1 MHRLTFTMEGKTLVV
16 AREGDPA
23 SLRIDLLS
31 LEPNTRH
38 TMDFEILPEENRQLF
53 MLEHLPDDFY
63 EKEDEDEDVLEA
75 EFALKTEDELKREEY
90 QKYYGLDDPHRMD
103 EMLAVFSHHR
113 KLFLMYGRRYRI
125 YHSLVRF
132 NAVVRHMS
140 LTERT
145 LGVDAFVY
153 AENNYGL
160 KVEGAYFGID
170 VLSDLKT
177 YDIPVCESG
186 LSRWGKYKPKYFRH
200 FTFPLDQFA
209 DLLKIGGTKFSVW
222 LKVEGIYIKYSIT
235 KKFRNTAKKQH
246 ENKEYYV
253 PLKSTYSRDYAVQIR
268 RTYYGH
274 LTLVKRPME
283 EIEHTAGFRFKESRP
298 VTAVLFYS
306 GKLFG
311 KLRRKKIALFYEKL
325 AAKAEEGT
333 YELFERCDQDG
344 KAKCYYIIDK
354 NSPDYARIG
363 GKHHVVAKFSW
374 KYYYLIFNVDCFVST
389 EAPIHLSL
397 MDDNSRLVRWNLCKH
412 PFIFLQHGI
421 TYLKPQGTRSTFS
434 VGKAGEPAYI
444 VVSSEKEGAAV
455 NRMMGTPLERN
466 LITGMMMF
474 DYCPYKHIN
483 RDTEDRIVIMMTW
496 RPYENF
502 IEKFEDSTY
511 YQYTMQ
517 VYDILKQYV
526 DEDKIIIVPHPKVLE
541 GLKSAVGEDKIW
553 TKPISEVLGL
563 AKLLITDYSSVGYNS
578 FYQGG
583 GVVFYQPD
591 LERFEEYMQ
600 MPLVPQPE
608 EYIGYRALDEE
619 NLHNVLAPGFTEGKI
634 DLDYFR
640 TQEYERRYLEIN
652 KFHDGKNTERIYQF
666 LTEKIFIS
674 RKERQKHDQF

>member
-1 MHRLTFTMEGKTLVV
+1 MHRLTFTIEGKTLVI
-16 AREGDPA
+16 AREDDTA
-23 SLRIDLLS
+23 SLRVDLLS

-38 TMDFEILPEENRQLF
+38 TLDFEILPEENRQLF

-63 EKEDEDEDVLEA
+63 EKDDEDEDALEA
-75 EFALKTEDELKREEY
+75 EFTLKTEDELKREAY
-90 QKYYGLDDPHRMD
+90 GGYYHLDDPRRMD

-113 KLFLMYGRRYRI
+113 KLFLMYGRRFRI

-132 NAVVRHMS
+132 NAVVRHMR
-140 LTERT
+140 LTKKALT
-145 LGVDAFVY
+145 VDTFTY

-160 KVEGAYFGID
+160 NVEDAYFGMD
-170 VLSDLKT
+170 MLSALKK
-177 YDIPVCESG
+177 YPIPVRESG
-186 LSRWGKYKPKYFRH
+186 LSRWGKYKPEYFRR
-200 FTFPLDQFA
+200 FTFPVDQFA
-209 DLLKIGGTKFSVW
+209 DLLKMGGTKFAVW
-222 LKVEGIYIKYSIT
+222 LKIDGIYVKYSIT

-253 PLKSTYSRDYAVQIR
+253 PLMSIYTKGYALQVR
-268 RTYYGH
+268 RTFYGH

-283 EIEHTAGFRFKESRP
+283 EIEYTKDFRFKESRP
-298 VTAVLFYS
+298 VTALLFYT
-306 GKLFG
+306 GKLF
-311 KLRRKKIALFYEKL
+311 KVFRRKKIALFYEKL

-333 YELFERCDQDG
+333 YELFERCDQDK
-344 KAKCYYIIDK
+344 KAKCYYIIDR

-455 NRMMGTPLERN
+455 HRMMGIPLERN

-483 RDTEDRIVIMMTW
+483 RDTEDKIVIMMTW

-541 GLKSAVGEDKIW
+541 GLKSAVGENKIW
-553 TKPISEVLGL
+553 TRPISEVLGL

-591 LERFEEYMQ
+591 LALFEEYMQ
-600 MPLVPQPE
+600 MPLVPEPE

-619 NLHNVLAPGFTEGKI
+619 TLQKVLAPGFDGGKI

-640 TQEYERRYLEIN
+640 TEEYERRYLEIN

-666 LTEKIFIS
+666 LTEKIF
-674 RKERQKHDQF
+674 K

>member
-1 MHRLTFTMEGKTLVV
+1 MHKLKIRIEGKTLVIT
-16 AREGDPA
+16 REGA
-23 SLRIDLLS
+23 EQHCVIDVLT
-31 LEPNTRH
+31 LEPNIRH
-38 TMDFEILPEENRQLF
+38 TLDFELLPEENRQLF
-53 MLEHLPDDFY
+53 LMEHLPDDFY
-63 EKEDEDEDVLEA
+63 ENEEKDADEIEE
-75 EFALKTEDELKREEY
+75 EFTLKTEDELKRESY
-90 QKYYGLDDPHRMD
+90 GTYYGLDDSHRND

-113 KLFLMYGRRYRI
+113 RLFLIYGRRFQI

-132 NAVVRHMS
+132 NAVVRHMR
-140 LTERT
+140 LTKKE
-145 LGVDAFVY
+145 LVVDTFAY

-160 KVEGAYFGID
+160 KVENAYFGLD
-170 VLSDLKT
+170 LLSDLKE
-177 YDIPVCESG
+177 YDIPVHESG
-186 LSRWGKYKPKYFRH
+186 LSRWGKYKPRYFRR
-200 FTFPLDQFA
+200 FIFPIGQFA
-209 DLLKIGGTKFSVW
+209 DLLKMGGTKFAVW
-222 LKVEGIYIKYSIT
+222 LKIDGIYVKYSIT

-253 PLKSTYSRDYAVQIR
+253 PLMGIYTKGYALQVR
-268 RTYYGH
+268 RTFYGH

-283 EIEHTAGFRFKESRP
+283 EIEYTKDFRFKESRP
-298 VTAVLFYS
+298 VTALLFYT
-306 GKLFG
+306 GKLF
-311 KLRRKKIALFYEKL
+311 KVFRRKKIALFYEKL

-333 YELFERCDQDG
+333 YELFERCDRDK
-344 KAKCYYIIDK
+344 KAKCYYIIDR

-455 NRMMGTPLERN
+455 HRMMGTPLERN

-474 DYCPYKHIN
+474 DYCPYKHIS
-483 RDTEDRIVIMMTW
+483 RDTEDKIVIMMTW

-553 TKPISEVLGL
+553 TRPISEVLGL

-591 LERFEEYMQ
+591 LALFEEYMQ
-600 MPLVPQPE
+600 MPLVPEPE
-608 EYIGYRALDEE
+608 EYIGYRALDAEA
-619 NLHNVLAPGFTEGKI
+619 LQKVLAPGFDGGKI

-640 TQEYERRYLEIN
+640 TEEYERRYLEIN
-652 KFHDGKNTERIYQF
+652 NFHDGKNTERIYQF
-666 LTEKIFIS
+666 LTEKIF
-674 RKERQKHDQF
+674 K

>member
-1 MHRLTFTMEGKTLVV
+1 MHKLKIQIEGKKLVIT
-16 AREGDPA
+16 REGA
-23 SLRIDLLS
+23 EQHCVIDVLT
-31 LEPNTRH
+31 LEPNIRH
-38 TMDFEILPEENRQLF
+38 TLDFELLPEENRQLF
-53 MLEHLPDDFY
+53 LMEHLPDDFY
-63 EKEDEDEDVLEA
+63 ENEERDADEIEE
-75 EFALKTEDELKREEY
+75 EFTLKTEDELKRESY
-90 QKYYGLDDPHRMD
+90 GKYYGLDDSHRND

-113 KLFLMYGRRYRI
+113 RLFLIYGRRFQI

-132 NAVVRHMS
+132 NAVVRHMR
-140 LTERT
+140 LTKKE
-145 LGVDAFVY
+145 LVVDTFAY

-160 KVEGAYFGID
+160 KVENAYFGLD
-170 VLSDLKT
+170 LLSDLKE
-177 YDIPVCESG
+177 YDIPVHESG
-186 LSRWGKYKPKYFRH
+186 LSRWGKYKPRYFRR
-200 FTFPLDQFA
+200 FTFPIGQFA
-209 DLLKIGGTKFSVW
+209 DLLKMGGTKFAVW
-222 LKVEGIYIKYSIT
+222 LKIDGIYVKYSIT

-253 PLKSTYSRDYAVQIR
+253 PLMSIYTKGYALQVR
-268 RTYYGH
+268 RTFYGH

-283 EIEHTAGFRFKESRP
+283 EIEYTKDFRFKESRP
-298 VTAVLFYS
+298 VTALLFYT
-306 GKLFG
+306 GKLF
-311 KLRRKKIALFYEKL
+311 KVFRRKKIALFYEKL

-333 YELFERCDQDG
+333 YELFERCDRDK
-344 KAKCYYIIDK
+344 KAKCYYIIDR

-455 NRMMGTPLERN
+455 HRMMGTPLERN

-483 RDTEDRIVIMMTW
+483 RDTEDKIVIMMTW

-502 IEKFEDSTY
+502 IEKFENSTY

-553 TKPISEVLGL
+553 TRPISEVLGL

-591 LERFEEYMQ
+591 LALFEEYMQ
-600 MPLVPQPE
+600 MPLVPEPE

-619 NLHNVLAPGFTEGKI
+619 SLKAVLAPGFNGGKI

-640 TQEYERRYLEIN
+640 TEEYERRYLEIN

-666 LTEKIFIS
+666 LTEKIF
-674 RKERQKHDQF
+674 K

>member
-1 MHRLTFTMEGKTLVV
+1 MHKLICKLEDKTLVLR
-16 AREGDPA
+16 REGE
-23 SLRIDLLS
+23 SSEFRTDLET
-31 LEPNTRH
+31 LEADTRY
-38 TMDFEILPEENRQLF
+38 TLDFEISAEENQQLF
-53 MLEHLPDDFY
+53 MLERLPDDFKVR
-63 EKEDEDEDVLEA
+63 EPIDEDELA
-75 EFALKTEDELKREEY
+75 QRFAQMTEDERKRKSY
-90 QKYYGLDDPHRMD
+90 RRYYGLDDQHRMD
-103 EMLAVFSHHR
+103 EMIAVFSHHR
-113 KLFLMYGRRYRI
+113 KIFLMFGRRSRI

-132 NAVVRHMS
+132 NAVVRH
-140 LTERT
+140 
-145 LGVDAFVY
+145 LGMNSKRIVVDTFCY

-160 KVEGAYFGID
+160 KVEGAYFG
-170 VLSDLKT
+170 VNLLSDLKP
-177 YDIPVCESG
+177 YDIPVCPRG
-186 LSRWGKYKPKYFRH
+186 LSRFGKYQPKYFRR
-200 FTFPLDQFA
+200 FSFPLK
-209 DLLKIGGTKFSVW
+209 DLAGLLPMGGTKFSVW
-222 LKVEGIYIKYSIT
+222 LKIEGIYIKYSIT
-235 KKFRNTAKKQH
+235 KKFRNTPKKQH

-253 PLKSTYSRDYAVQIR
+253 PLKSTYRDDLALQIR
-268 RTYYGH
+268 RTFYGH

-283 EIEHTAGFRFKESRP
+283 EIEYTKFFRFMGSRP

-306 GKLFG
+306 GKLF
-311 KLRRKKIALFYEKL
+311 KLFRRKKIALFYEKL

-333 YELFERCDQDG
+333 FELFQRCDQDG
-344 KAKCYYIIDK
+344 KAKCYYILDK
-354 NSPDYARIG
+354 NSPDFERV
-363 GKHHVVAKFSW
+363 GKERHVVAKFSW

-483 RDTEDRIVIMMTW
+483 ASTEDKIVIMMTW

-517 VYDILKQYV
+517 VYDILMKYIP
-526 DEDKIIIVPHPKVLE
+526 EENIIIVPHPKVME
-541 GLKSAVGEDKIW
+541 GLKAAVGEDKIW
-553 TKPISEVLGL
+553 TRPISEVLGL

-600 MPLVPQPE
+600 MPLVPQPD
-608 EYIGYRALDEE
+608 EYIGFRALDADTLEQ
-619 NLHNVLAPGFTEGKI
+619 VLAPGLNDGLI
-634 DLDYFR
+634 HLDYFR
-640 TQEYERRYLEIN
+640 TEEYERRYLEIN
-652 KFHDGKNTERIYQF
+652 KFHDGKNTERIYTF
-666 LTEKIFIS
+666 LKENIF
-674 RKERQKHDQF
+674 

>member
-1 MHRLTFTMEGKTLVV
+1 MHKLKIQIEGKKLVIT
-16 AREGDPA
+16 REGA
-23 SLRIDLLS
+23 EQHCVIDVLT
-31 LEPNTRH
+31 LEPNIRH
-38 TMDFEILPEENRQLF
+38 TLDFELLPEENRQLF
-53 MLEHLPDDFY
+53 LMEHLPDDFY
-63 EKEDEDEDVLEA
+63 ENEEKDADEIEE
-75 EFALKTEDELKREEY
+75 EFTLKTEDELKRESY
-90 QKYYGLDDPHRMD
+90 GTYYGLDESYRND

-113 KLFLMYGRRYRI
+113 RLFLIYGRRFQV

-132 NAVVRHMS
+132 NAVVRHMR
-140 LTERT
+140 LTKKE
-145 LGVDAFVY
+145 LVVDTFAY

-160 KVEGAYFGID
+160 KVENAYFGLD
-170 VLSDLKT
+170 LLSDLKE
-177 YDIPVCESG
+177 YDIPVRESS
-186 LSRWGKYKPKYFRH
+186 LSRWGKYKPEYFRR
-200 FTFPLDQFA
+200 FTFPVDQFA
-209 DLLKIGGTKFSVW
+209 DLLKMGGTKFAVW
-222 LKVEGIYIKYSIT
+222 LKIDGIYVKYSIT

-253 PLKSTYSRDYAVQIR
+253 PLMSIYTKGYALQVR
-268 RTYYGH
+268 RTFYGH

-283 EIEHTAGFRFKESRP
+283 EIEYTKDFRFKESRP
-298 VTAVLFYS
+298 VTALLFYT
-306 GKLFG
+306 GKLF
-311 KLRRKKIALFYEKL
+311 KVFRRKKIALFYEKL

-333 YELFERCDQDG
+333 YELFERCDRDK
-344 KAKCYYIIDK
+344 KAKCYYIIDR

-455 NRMMGTPLERN
+455 HRMMGTPLERN

-483 RDTEDRIVIMMTW
+483 RDTEDKIVIMMTW

-553 TKPISEVLGL
+553 TRPISEVLGL

-591 LERFEEYMQ
+591 LALFEEYMQ
-600 MPLVPQPE
+600 MPLVPEPE

-619 NLHNVLAPGFTEGKI
+619 SLKAVLAPGFNGGKI

-640 TQEYERRYLEIN
+640 TEEYERRYLEIN

-666 LTEKIFIS
+666 LTEKIF
-674 RKERQKHDQF
+674 K

>member
-1 MHRLTFTMEGKTLVV
+1 MHKLTFKLEDKTLVV
-16 AREGDPA
+16 NREGENA
-23 SLRIDLLS
+23 ELRVN
-31 LEPNTRH
+31 LEELEADTRY
-38 TMDFEILPEENRQLF
+38 TLEYEISAEENQQLF
-53 MLEHLPDDFY
+53 MLEPLPADFVVR
-63 EKEDEDEDVLEA
+63 EAPDEDEMEQQ
-75 EFALKTEDELKREEY
+75 FAVKTEAELKRESY
-90 QKYYGLDDPHRMD
+90 GVYYDLDNPHRME
-103 EMLAVFSHHR
+103 EMIAVFSHHR
-113 KLFLMYGRRYRI
+113 KMFLMFGRRSRI

-132 NAVVRHMS
+132 NAVVRH
-140 LTERT
+140 
-145 LGVDAFVY
+145 LGMNRRRIVVDTFCY

-160 KVEGAYFGID
+160 KVEGAYFGMNQ
-170 VLSDLKT
+170 LSTLKH
-177 YDIPVCESG
+177 YDIPVCPRG
-186 LSRWGKYKPKYFRH
+186 LSRFGKYRPKYFRR
-200 FTFPLDQFA
+200 FTFSIDEFA
-209 DLLKIGGTKFSVW
+209 GLLKMGGTKFSVW
-222 LKVEGIYIKYSIT
+222 LKIDGIYIKYSIT

-253 PLKSTYSRDYAVQIR
+253 PLKSVFLPGQDLALQIR
-268 RTYYGH
+268 RTFYGH

-283 EIEHTAGFRFKESRP
+283 EIEHTAAFRFKESRP

-306 GKLFG
+306 GKLF
-311 KLRRKKIALFYEKL
+311 KCFRRKKIALFYEKL

-333 YELFERCDQDG
+333 FELFQRCDWDG
-344 KAKCYYIIDK
+344 QAKCYYILDR
-354 NSPDYARIG
+354 NSPDFARVG
-363 GKHHVVAKFSW
+363 REHHVVAKFSW

-474 DYCPYKHIN
+474 DYCPYKHMN
-483 RDTEDRIVIMMTW
+483 ADTEDKVVIMMTW

-511 YQYTMQ
+511 YRYTMQ
-517 VYDILKQYV
+517 VYDILKKYIPEK
-526 DEDKIIIVPHPKVLE
+526 DILIVPHPKVLE

-553 TKPISEVLGL
+553 TRPISEVLGL
-563 AKLLITDYSSVGYNS
+563 AKLLVTDYSSVGYNS

-591 LERFEEYMQ
+591 LEAFETYMQ
-600 MPLVPQPE
+600 MPLVPQPD
-608 EYIGYRALDEE
+608 EYIGFRALDVDTLEQI
-619 NLHNVLAPGFTEGKI
+619 LKPGLEGGVI
-634 DLDYFR
+634 HLDYFR
-640 TQEYERRYLEIN
+640 TEEYERRYLEIN
-652 KFHDGKNTERIYQF
+652 KFHDGKNTERIYTF
-666 LTEKIFIS
+666 LKEKVF
-674 RKERQKHDQF
+674 